1 MPREETGV
9 VMVRVLLVAANGLF
23 GKGVEALVRREAG
36 FRLVGWEANL
46 EGAVESIRTLQPDA
60 VVIVRER
67 YTGPG
72 AAGVD
77 GRLLA
82 AGAQRVI
89 ALSLEDSRIV
99 VDGREE
105 RVVRRVEDFFRAI
118 EGNEPFDA
126 WSRGGKAHTAGG
138 SGP

>member
-9 VMVRVLLVAANGLF
+9 VMVRVLLVAANELF

-36 FRLVGWEANL
+36 FRLVGWEADL

-67 YTGPG
+67 YAGPG

-77 GRLLA
+77 ARLLA

-126 WSRGGKAHTAGG
+126 RSGGGRAHTAGG